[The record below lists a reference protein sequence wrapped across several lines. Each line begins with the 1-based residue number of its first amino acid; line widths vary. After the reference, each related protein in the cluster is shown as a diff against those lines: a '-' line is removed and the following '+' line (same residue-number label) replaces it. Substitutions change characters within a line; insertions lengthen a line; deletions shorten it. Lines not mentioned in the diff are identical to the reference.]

1 MNALCHEDTSR
12 MNLNL
17 FASPRSG
24 SRRKPASGVNLI
36 PKTTVSE
43 ALVQE
48 PQRLSGASGL

>member
-1 MNALCHEDTSR
+1 

-17 FASPRSG
+17 FASPCTG
-24 SRRKPASGVNLI
+24 SRRKPASDVNLI
-36 PKTTVSE
+36 PKTTVAE